1 MLRAAVKINEHT
13 HTHTHTLLL
22 TGEYTISSASWAE
35 MQCIIVARGCTDS
48 FEAYYA
54 CYGGKH
60 QSLRLSFTLRHA
72 GGLVSSSTR
81 TRQT

>member
-1 MLRAAVKINEHT
+1 
-13 HTHTHTLLL
+13 
-22 TGEYTISSASWAE
+22 